1 MTEHRRE
8 IGLTG
13 LVFAIQAVVI
23 ATRYAHNIGYSDSLG
38 NMLYSMYGIAQ
49 TMGLHRI
56 PPSELDKTDCIKG
69 SPEWFEKIERE
80 VGKRTWW
87 QLVIQDHFS
96 IPFTETYGS
105 LSSSSTQQPYLN
117 M

>member
-1 MTEHRRE
+1 M
-8 IGLTG
+8 
-13 LVFAIQAVVI
+13 I

-56 PPSELDKTDCIKG
+56 SPSELDNTDPIKD

-105 LSSSSTQQPYLN
+105 SAFFLTI
-117 M
+117 